1 MADIVVFSNEILNVL
16 VLLGILGLIF
26 TFLFKFYNI
35 LNSVKIYDIQMS
47 IIFLSVGTI
56 AYLFIEIGLFLNVTQ
71 DVSAVILEYNI
82 YYWFARV
89 LYLMLW
95 IFWFVE
101 IILYAAFSSTETL
114 ERMSKRKEERRQ
126 QRSMQFFRPY

>member
-35 LNSVKIYDIQMS
+35 LHSVKIYDIQMS
-47 IIFLSVGTI
+47 VIFLSVGTI
-56 AYLFIEIGLFLNVTQ
+56 AYFFIEIGLFLNVTQ
-71 DVSAVILEYNI
+71 DVSAAMLEYNI